1 MPQPPLPLPTNRV
14 FVVQLRTQPLGAP
27 LAWDECVEHG
37 GPESRGRIATC
48 CAMLCLM
55 TAVVVRRGFC
65 GRGRAATI
73 YRKGSTARRASP
85 RTVHPMRKEKAMIRR
100 AALFACVPLLLHV
113 GLASAQESFPIM
125 EKVAQKVIE
134 KYQTSSCQQ
143 LAQQKSQPP
152 TGQKAQVEQRA
163 VQMLR
168 NDPQMRTEFLS
179 RVAAPIANKL
189 FECGLIP

>member
-1 MPQPPLPLPTNRV
+1 M
-14 FVVQLRTQPLGAP
+14 
-27 LAWDECVEHG
+27 
-37 GPESRGRIATC
+37 
-48 CAMLCLM
+48 M
-55 TAVVVRRGFC
+55 
-65 GRGRAATI
+65 
-73 YRKGSTARRASP
+73 RRA
-85 RTVHPMRKEKAMIRR
+85 T
-100 AALFACVPLLLHV
+100 LFVCVPMLLHV

-152 TGQKAQVEQRA
+152 TGQKAQIEQRA
-163 VQMLR
+163 IQMLR
-168 NDPQMRTEFLS
+168 NDPQMRTEFLN